1 MVAQRGR
8 LTRQPVSAPKEVS
21 MKLTARAMLALLI
34 AAGLVGVAWWQPAAA
49 QERVIKIAGV
59 GAMSGV
65 VRTFGVNA
73 KATLDMAVDEVNSAG
88 GIKLKDGSRA
98 KIVTTY
104 VDERCNAEEGISVIR
119 KLASEDWLV
128 SIGPTCS
135 NVAEPLFGILQRKVG
150 DAGDSGLQFPIFTD
164 TAIKPGLA
172 KISEWAF
179 RNVPHEP
186 TMYNHLFKWLK
197 EKNPDAKTVMIG
209 VESDFAHSNAN
220 AGIMEAAAKAAG
232 FEVLGQEKWLLND
245 TEFSTQVG
253 KFRRAKP
260 DIIGIAAHPFTTC
273 GALREMKRQG
283 VKPKLL
289 VGLTSSATLETMVGC
304 GPEAE
309 GLIIPTGFAPVTPE
323 AKRVAKVVAERY
335 KGNVDLHSASV
346 YENIQVLKQVVEASG
361 VEGKPATVAQDRRR
375 VRDGLAQV
383 KEFNG
388 LLGKVQR
395 TEDRESV
402 KPYVFAIAKTSDWAL
417 LFDPR

>member
-1 MVAQRGR
+1 M
-8 LTRQPVSAPKEVS
+8 EVP
-21 MKLTARAMLALLI
+21 MKFTARATLVLLM
-34 AAGLVGVAWWQPAAA
+34 AAGLVGLAWWQPAAA

-197 EKNPDAKTVMIG
+197 EKNPDTKTVMIG

-346 YENIQVLKQVVEASG
+346 YENIQVLKQVVETSG
-361 VEGKPATVAQDRRR
+361 IEGKPTTVAQDRRR

>member
-1 MVAQRGR
+1 MKRKATVVLSVLFVLPLVA
-8 LTRQPVSAPKEVS
+8 
-21 MKLTARAMLALLI
+21 AMT
-34 AAGLVGVAWWQPAAA
+34 WQPASA
-49 QERVIKIAGV
+49 QDRVIKIAGV

-73 KATLDMAVDEVNSAG
+73 KATLDMAVDEINAAG
-88 GIKLKDGSRA
+88 GVRLKDGSRA

-135 NVAEPLFGILQRKVG
+135 NVAEPLFGILQRKAG

-172 KISEWAF
+172 KISEWSF

-283 VKPKLL
+283 VKPKVL

-323 AKRVAKVVAERY
+323 AKRVAKIVAERY
-335 KGNVDLHSASV
+335 KGNVDLHSAAV
-346 YENIQVLKQVVEASG
+346 YENIQVLKMVVETSG
-361 VEGKPATVAQDRRR
+361 VEGKPTSVQTDRRKI
-375 VRDGLAQV
+375 RDGLAQV

-395 TEDRESV
+395 TADREST
-402 KPYVFAIAKTSDWAL
+402 KPYVFAQARNSDWAV

>member
-1 MVAQRGR
+1 MTRVLRVMCSLLLAAPLVAGFSVG
-8 LTRQPVSAPKEVS
+8 PAP
-21 MKLTARAMLALLI
+21 
-34 AAGLVGVAWWQPAAA
+34 A

-73 KATLDMAVDEVNSAG
+73 KATLDMAVDEINAAG
-88 GIKLKDGSRA
+88 GLKLKDGSRA

-104 VDERCNAEEGISVIR
+104 IDERCNAEEGISVVR

-128 SIGPTCS
+128 AIGPTCS

-150 DAGDSGLQFPIFTD
+150 DASDSGLQFPIFTD

-186 TMYNHLFKWLK
+186 TMYNHLFKWLR
-197 EKNPDAKTVMIG
+197 EKHPDVKTVAIG

-232 FEVLGQEKWLLND
+232 FEVLPMEKWLLND

-253 KFRRAKP
+253 KWRRAKP
-260 DIIGIAAHPFTTC
+260 DLIGIAAHPFTTC

-323 AKRVAKVVAERY
+323 AKRVAKIVAERY
-335 KGNVDLHSASV
+335 KGNVDLHSAAV
-346 YENIQVLKQVVEASG
+346 YENIQVLKRVIETSG
-361 VEGKPATVAQDRRR
+361 VEGKPTTVQSDRRKI
-375 VRDGLAQV
+375 RDGLAGV
-383 KEFNG
+383 KEFQG
-388 LLGKVQR
+388 LLGKVER
-395 TEDRESV
+395 TEDRESK
-402 KPYVFAIAKTSDWAL
+402 KPYVFAQAKNSDWVV